1 MIFELYYISG
11 LLSAIFVVLID
22 CLILYTFLLLSNRAE
37 EEKMTMINKSL
48 KKPNDIETTF
58 NIEDTD

>member
-48 KKPNDIETTF
+48 KKPNDTETTF